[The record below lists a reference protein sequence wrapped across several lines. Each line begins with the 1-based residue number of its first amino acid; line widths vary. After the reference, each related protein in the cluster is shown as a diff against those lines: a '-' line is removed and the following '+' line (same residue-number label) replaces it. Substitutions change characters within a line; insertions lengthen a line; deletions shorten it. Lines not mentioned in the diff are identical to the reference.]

1 MNMNFTTSNCLRA
14 MLSLAL
20 VLVTVYGF
28 GQGRT
33 ITGTVTSAEDGESL
47 PGVSVLIEGSQQGT
61 ITDMDG
67 NFNLS
72 VPSNDAV
79 LVFSFIGF
87 SQKTVTVGNQS
98 AINVQME
105 VDIQSLEEVVVV
117 GYGAVKKSDLT
128 GAVASVKAEDID
140 AFPALSAVQTLQGRA
155 AGVQISA
162 NNGGQPGANFSIRVR
177 GTNSVNSSSE
187 PIRVVDGFVGAE
199 MPPPQ
204 DIESIEILK
213 DASATAIYG
222 SRGSNGVILVTTK
235 KGKSGQMKVDFSS
248 SYSVQNTTNKLD
260 LLDGEEFAGYIQNFS
275 PNYQYLGSNTDWQD
289 VIYRQGFISNN
300 QLSLSGGTE
309 DIRFYISGTYF
320 DQDGVVIGSDYNRY
334 SFNSNL
340 DIKATEFLKVGVN
353 LYGRRSNESGVRTQE
368 GSGGSGQAGVVGAA
382 MRFNPDL
389 GIYNDDGSFTVA
401 QVGDQIDNP
410 YAMATQYD
418 RERVTDRFQTNTF
431 AELKFTDWLSFKT
444 TLGIGVTN
452 TRDGEFWPT
461 TLIRGAGS
469 DGFASLDAS
478 KSTSLLSENYF
489 TINKTFGVH
498 NFVWVNGYSYQ
509 KNAGEGFSASSSGF
523 INDAGRFW
531 ALVQGAEP
539 GTPSSGYGQSIIKS
553 YYTRFNYSLMDR
565 YIFTFTARQDGASN
579 FSKNNKWAF
588 FPSGAFAWN
597 VMEENFMQ
605 GVSVIDQLK
614 LRVSYGEVGNQAIGS
629 YQSLARLSP
638 FNPPVAGLNALGPT
652 ELSNSYLTWE
662 TTSQFDIGADVSL
675 IKGRVNIVMDYYQ
688 KTTKDL
694 LFRRELPS
702 YIGVDDQYQNVGSIE
717 NKGFEFAVNSVNLT
731 GDFQWES
738 SFNISTNRNRILEL
752 PDSVEYRSNGPGHM
766 LLGITNVLVEGQP
779 IGAFYGYQY
788 DGIYQVGDPI
798 LPGSGFEQV
807 PGGEKFKDINGA
819 DGEPDGELS
828 NQDRTIIGDPNPDFI
843 WSLGN
848 TFKYKGFDLNVFFQG
863 SHGND
868 MMSFTQ
874 MELETLS
881 GKANAS
887 KVALRAWTPEN
898 PNTDIPMASSGRT
911 YKVSSRWVYD
921 GSYVRMKNVVLGY
934 TFPRALL
941 ENVHIRS
948 LRVYASAQNLFTIT
962 DYPGLDPEVS
972 YRNGSSTS
980 GLDYAGYP
988 NVRTFTFG
996 LNLGL

>member
-1 MNMNFTTSNCLRA
+1 MNFTQTKYYRTL
-14 MLSLAL
+14 MFMVLM
-20 VLVTVYGF
+20 LVTF
-28 GQGRT
+28 WALGQGKT
-33 ITGTVTSAEDGESL
+33 VTGTVTSSEDGEGL

-61 ITDMDG
+61 ITDMNG
-67 NFNLS
+67 NFSLS
-72 VPSNDAV
+72 VPSSDAV

-87 SQKTVTVGNQS
+87 TQKKVSVGSQTTLRV
-98 AINVQME
+98 AMD

-117 GYGAVKKSDLT
+117 GYGAMKKSDLT
-128 GAVASVKAEDID
+128 GSVASIKAEDID

-162 NNGGQPGANFSIRVR
+162 NNGGQPGVNYSIRVR
-177 GTNSVNSSSE
+177 GTNSINSSSE

-222 SRGSNGVILVTTK
+222 SRGSNGVILITTK
-235 KGKSGQMKVDFSS
+235 KGKSGQMKVDFNS

-260 LLDGEEFAGYIQNFS
+260 LLNGQEFATYIQNFS
-275 PNYQYLGSNTDWQD
+275 PNYQYLGANTDWQD
-289 VIYRQGFISNN
+289 EIYRQGFISNN
-300 QLSLSGGTE
+300 QLSLSGGT
-309 DIRFYISGTYF
+309 DAVRFYISGTLF
-320 DQDGVVIGSDYNRY
+320 DQDGVVIGSDYKRY
-334 SFNSNL
+334 SFNSNV
-340 DIKATEFLKVGVN
+340 DIKATDYLKVGVN
-353 LYGRRSNESGVRTQE
+353 LYGRRSTESGIRTQE

-389 GIYNDDGSFTVA
+389 GIYNEDGSFTVA

-410 YAMATQYD
+410 FAMATEYD

-431 AELKFTDWLSFKT
+431 AELSITDWLSFKT
-444 TLGIGVTN
+444 TLGIGITN
-452 TRDGEFWPT
+452 SRDGEFWPT

-469 DGFASLDAS
+469 NGFASLSSD

-489 TINKTFGVH
+489 TISKTFGIH

-509 KNAGEGFSASSSGF
+509 KNAGEGWSTSSSGF

-531 ALVQGAEP
+531 ALVQGSEP

-565 YIFTFTARQDGASN
+565 YNFTFTARQDGASN

-597 VMEENFMQ
+597 VKEESFMQ
-605 GVSVIDQLK
+605 GVSAIDQLK

-638 FNPPVAGLNALGPT
+638 FNPPTAGLNALGPT

-662 TTSQFDIGADVSL
+662 TTSQFNIGTDIGL
-675 IKGRVNIVMDYYQ
+675 IKGRVNITMDYYK
-688 KTTKDL
+688 KTTNDL

-702 YIGVDDQYQNVGSIE
+702 YIGVDDQYQNVGAIE
-717 NKGFEFAVNSVNLT
+717 NKGFEFSLNSNNLV
-731 GDFQWES
+731 GDFKWETN
-738 SFNISTNRNRILEL
+738 FNISANRNRILEL

-788 DGIYQVGDPI
+788 DGIYQVGDEI

-807 PGGEKFKDINGA
+807 PGGEKFKDVSGA
-819 DGEPDGELS
+819 DGGPDGELS
-828 NQDRTIIGDPNPDFI
+828 NEDRVIIGDPNPDFI
-843 WSLGN
+843 WALNN

-887 KVALRAWTPEN
+887 RVALRAWTPEN

-921 GSYVRMKNVVLGY
+921 GSYVRLKNIVLGY
-934 TFPRALL
+934 TFPGNFLDK
-941 ENVHIRS
+941 VHIRS
-948 LRVYASAQNLFTIT
+948 LRVYASAQNLLTIT